1 MSSEL
6 AKPVILAVDDEPVIL
21 ELIRT
26 ALGEGGFRVKAAPSA
41 ENAIALLENNRAREY
56 AALVTD
62 VNLGKP
68 LSGWDVARRGRE
80 LNPSLPVIYMT
91 GDSSHEWEA
100 QGVPGSVLLDKPFAP
115 AQIVVAVATLL
126 NAAKSND

>member
-6 AKPVILAVDDEPVIL
+6 AKPAILAVDDETVIL
-21 ELIRT
+21 ELVRA
-26 ALGEGGFRVKAAPSA
+26 ALEEGGFQVKSAPSA
-41 ENAIALLENNRAREY
+41 QDAITLLENNRAGEY

-62 VNLGKP
+62 VNLGKS

-91 GDSSHEWEA
+91 GDSRHEWEA
-100 QGVPGSVLLDKPFAP
+100 RGVPGSILLDKPFAP

-126 NAAKSND
+126 NAAKSGD